1 MGLDIRLPIGL
12 MFALLG
18 LVLVAYGA
26 VADAAVY
33 ERSLGYNVNLI
44 WGVVLAV
51 FGAVMLVLG
60 RRGTSAARPAAL
72 DPEGRE
78 IEEMERATGKE
89 SGPVPPAES

>member
-18 LVLVAYGA
+18 LVLVVYGA
-26 VADAAVY
+26 MADAAVY
-33 ERSLGYNVNLI
+33 ERSLGYNVNLV
-44 WGVVLAV
+44 WGFVLLA
-51 FGAVMLVLG
+51 FGAVMLMLG
-60 RRGTSAARPAAL
+60 RRGTSAARTAAV

-89 SGPVPPAES
+89 RAAPPADS